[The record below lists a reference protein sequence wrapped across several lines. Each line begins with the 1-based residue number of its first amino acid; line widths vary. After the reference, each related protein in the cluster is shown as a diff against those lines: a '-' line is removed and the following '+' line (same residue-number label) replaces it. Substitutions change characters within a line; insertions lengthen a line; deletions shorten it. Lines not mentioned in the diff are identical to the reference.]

1 MNSHWLYKGKKVTE
15 APEDAFGFVY
25 MITNLKSGKKYVGR
39 KYLGQTRRKPLTK
52 KQKDAGRKR
61 RTVVRS
67 ESNWR
72 EYTGSNKEL
81 NADIEKLSK
90 ENFKFEIIIFG
101 ETKGQVNYLEENIH
115 HKFDVLLDPS
125 FYNDAVGPKR
135 FNNMVKDEKLY
146 KKIIEHLENRK

>member
-1 MNSHWLYKGKKVTE
+1 MDSHWLYKGKKVSE

-25 MITNLKSGKKYVGR
+25 MITNLKSGKKYIGR

-52 KQKDAGRKR
+52 KQKAAGRKR
-61 RTVVRS
+61 RTVVRT

-81 NADIEKLSK
+81 NEDIEKLGK
-90 ENFKFEIIIFG
+90 KNFKFEILIFG

-115 HKFDVLLDPS
+115 HKFDVVLDSS
-125 FYNDAVGPKR
+125 FYNDAVGPRR
-135 FNNMVKDEKLY
+135 FNNMVKDDNFR
-146 KKIIEHLENRK
+146 KKIQENLNF